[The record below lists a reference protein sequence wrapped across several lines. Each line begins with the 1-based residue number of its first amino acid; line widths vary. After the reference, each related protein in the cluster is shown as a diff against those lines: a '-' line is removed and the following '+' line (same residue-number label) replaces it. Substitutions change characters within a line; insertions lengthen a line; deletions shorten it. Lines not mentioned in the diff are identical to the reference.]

1 VNPDIIFNY
10 FPELK
15 VSAKN
20 KIENLYTIYQ
30 SHNKKINLIS
40 RKDFNFFYQRHVL
53 HSLSI
58 CKKFIFKKDFD
69 IMDLGTGGGFP
80 GIPLA
85 IFFPDTNFYLVDSI
99 KKKTISLLQIV
110 SDLDLKNV
118 KIINNR
124 SENLDLKFDFI
135 ISRAVASLSKLDEW
149 TKNKF
154 KNKNNCGLICL
165 KGGDLNEELIPFKN
179 RVKIHNISDFYK
191 EDFFLSKKIIF
202 LPVEN

>member
-15 VSAKN
+15 VSEKN

>member
-1 VNPDIIFNY
+1 MNPDIIFTY
-10 FPELK
+10 FPDLK
-15 VSAKN
+15 VSVKN
-20 KIENLYTIYQ
+20 KIKNLHKIYQ
-30 SHNKKINLIS
+30 FHNEKINLIS
-40 RKDFNFFYQRHVL
+40 RKDFNFFYERHVL

-58 CKKFIFKKDFD
+58 CKKFNFIKDHD

-85 IFFPDTNFYLVDSI
+85 IFFPDANFYLVDSI

-124 SENLDLKFDFI
+124 SENLDLKFDFV
-135 ISRAVASLSKLDEW
+135 ISRAVANLSKLNEW

-154 KNKNNCGLICL
+154 KDDKNCGLICL
-165 KGGDLNEELIPFKN
+165 KGGDLNDELFPFKN
-179 RVKIHNISDFYK
+179 RAKIYNISDFYR
-191 EDFFLSKKIIF
+191 ENFFLTKKIIF
-202 LPVEN
+202 LPAKN

>member
-20 KIENLYTIYQ
+20 KIESLYTIYQ
-30 SHNKKINLIS
+30 THNEKINLIS
-40 RKDFNFFYQRHVL
+40 RKDFNFFYERHVL

-58 CKKFIFKKDFD
+58 CKKFIFKKGYD

-80 GIPLA
+80 GVPLA
-85 IFFPDTNFYLVDSI
+85 IFFPEVNFYLVDSI

-124 SENLDLKFDFI
+124 SENLDLKFDFVL
-135 ISRAVASLSKLDEW
+135 SRAVANLSKLDSW

-154 KNKNNCGLICL
+154 KNQNNCGLICL
-165 KGGDLNEELIPFKN
+165 KGGDLNKELIPFKN
-179 RVKIHNISDFYK
+179 RAVIYNISDFYK

-202 LPVEN
+202 LPAKN